1 MIRFSIFYT
10 LYSLPWFVNS
20 FAVLPKSSTRPFESL
35 SSVVSR
41 QSWRISNFLVPLSS
55 VTRVAS
61 SPSDDLELQRV
72 PPSLENVPLPFIDPV
87 TNSFI
92 ECYAD
97 SVVTVQGVTYTIAV
111 PCDYSVALCYFDAD
125 QQLIPVE
132 LNDPLMDDIFP
143 IAESIVAEE
152 FGEELVLQRTPQT
165 LTLVGEL
172 ELDDEDDAE
181 EDAEDEDESEEVEVL
196 LSFEHREQEF
206 SLVRLLDPI
215 LLVGKDN
222 PDDEANAEEEGG
234 TRLLLTP
241 DESETVMPVLED
253 LFLKYHDNVN
263 NKMP

>member
-1 MIRFSIFYT
+1 MSSFGILPNTGARPLLNLKVEESWKIRSCWAINNP
-10 LYSLPWFVNS
+10 LL
-20 FAVLPKSSTRPFESL
+20 R
-35 SSVVSR
+35 SSVS
-41 QSWRISNFLVPLSS
+41 
-55 VTRVAS
+55 
-61 SPSDDLELQRV
+61 SDDLELQRV
-72 PPSLENVPLPFIDPV
+72 PPALENVPLPFIDPV

-172 ELDDEDDAE
+172 ELDDEEDEDE
-181 EDAEDEDESEEVEVL
+181 ESEDEDESEEVEVL
-196 LSFEHREQEF
+196 LSFEHRDQEF

-222 PDDEANAEEEGG
+222 PDDEVYDDEVGG

-241 DESETVMPVLED
+241 DESETVMPVLEE
-253 LFLKYHDNVN
+253 LFLKFHDSVN
-263 NKMP
+263 SKMP